1 LNAETKK
8 ELNDAKNTI
17 AELETNGEI
26 IRKHLQ
32 NMPATNLINHNDFKG
47 HTKVKSTAFYFY
59 VQRNSA
65 FNVANVA
72 IPFDVA
78 RVNNGN
84 AMDLSLGIFL
94 APKSGIYFFSFTG
107 LASFPETKSPNK
119 VQLGIGLY
127 LRGQRV
133 GSALTEESNTVDK
146 QKCPLSLQ
154 STLKLEKH
162 DNLWLQIDVQSSS
175 EVSLFDDAGPGRDDY
190 WTHFTGWMLQEEI
203 LVSL

>member
-1 LNAETKK
+1 
-8 ELNDAKNTI
+8 
-17 AELETNGEI
+17 
-26 IRKHLQ
+26 
-32 NMPATNLINHNDFKG
+32 
-47 HTKVKSTAFYFY
+47 